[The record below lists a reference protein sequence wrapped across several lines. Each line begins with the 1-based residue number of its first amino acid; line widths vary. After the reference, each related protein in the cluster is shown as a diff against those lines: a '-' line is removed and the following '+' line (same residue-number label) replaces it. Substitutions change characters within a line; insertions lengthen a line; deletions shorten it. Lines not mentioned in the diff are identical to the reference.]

1 MGGSITQRKKE
12 LLSDLPNEVIFMTT
26 NTVFIKDYNFMMIS
40 VIIIIIIIMISVI
53 IIIIIIISNSTRHC
67 TPKRNYYDM
76 YV

>member
-1 MGGSITQRKKE
+1 MGGSITQRKTE

-26 NTVFIKDYNFMMIS
+26 NTVFIKDYNLMT
-40 VIIIIIIIMISVI
+40 VSVI

-67 TPKRNYYDM
+67 TPKRNYDDI